1 MGGKGSGGRRDN
13 AGRPKEIPTHKMTIR
28 VTDHEHETLRQRAKA
43 AGVTVTEF
51 IKVRTLGGSDNG
63 NT

>member
-1 MGGKGSGGRRDN
+1 MGGKGSGGYREN

-28 VTDHEHETLRQRAKA
+28 VTEHEHETLRQRAAA

-51 IKVRTLGGSDNG
+51 IKLRTIGGKG
-63 NT
+63 